1 MPLFRKT
8 ANANSANRR
17 RRRGQLLL
25 NNNTLTRNLES
36 AFSSKNRVWRK
47 YWTNSV
53 VNRIRTN
60 SKWTPNLVPRLNM
73 TLINKLRNAYNSI
86 KPELK
91 KRSNNA
97 IVKKKAAAANAA
109 AARQMR
115 QANERRKAN
124 QHAAYLLT
132 NEGKQ
137 WKSKNNEARRIKK
150 EQNNEQ
156 ARRRNQI
163 NRNMYASSGYT
174 MNNFGGHGSS
184 W

>member
-1 MPLFRKT
+1 MPLFKK
-8 ANANSANRR
+8 NSNSNSANRL

-25 NNNTLTRNLES
+25 NNNTLRGYLES
-36 AFSSKNRVWRK
+36 ALNGGPTGTRK
-47 YWTNSV
+47 YWENAV
-53 VNRIRTN
+53 AKRIRGN
-60 SKWTPNLVPRLNM
+60 SKWTSNLLPRLNM

-97 IVKKKAAAANAA
+97 IIKKKAAAAASAA
-109 AARQMR
+109 SRQTR

-124 QHAAYLLT
+124 QHAVYLFT

-137 WKSKNNEARRIKK
+137 RKRENNEARRIKK

-156 ARRRNQI
+156 ARRRNQT

-184 W
+184 

>member
-1 MPLFRKT
+1 MPLFKKN
-8 ANANSANRR
+8 ANANSANRQ

-25 NNNTLTRNLES
+25 NNNTLRSRLEL
-36 AFSSKNRVWRK
+36 ALNAVNREKRK
-47 YWTNSV
+47 YWENAV
-53 VNRIRTN
+53 AKRIRAN
-60 SKWTPNLVPRLNM
+60 SKWTSNLLPRLNM

-91 KRSNNA
+91 RRSNNA
-97 IVKKKAAAANAA
+97 AAAAA
-109 AARQMR
+109 AARQTR

-124 QHAAYLLT
+124 QHAVYLLT

-137 WKSKNNEARRIKK
+137 WKRKNNEARRIKK

-156 ARRRNQI
+156 ARRRNQT